1 MQLKLEWPRVW
12 LRNWLG
18 DWRGGLEF
26 LTREETLR
34 RLAAG
39 VNIVLV
45 LLLAAQLAEL
55 TWRWVPLPPAAS
67 PAPGVA
73 PFAPGGASTS
83 VRAGSRASGAAQA
96 AEGDVARLHLFG
108 TKSAAP
114 PRASRPAPA
123 AMPETRL
130 QLTLRGVFAS
140 DDPALAGAI
149 VAERSGKE
157 AFYNVGDTLPGGA
170 VLKEVYPNRI
180 VLQRRGRLE
189 TLHMPKEPVSG
200 PLSRETRSPAARDS
214 GPRARPAAG
223 AGPRPSLREYRDMV
237 LQDPQQFADKV
248 RLRPRMQGGRM
259 QGYEVRPGRDAQFL
273 SQFGLEPGDVVTAVN
288 GIPLDSPARGLSVL
302 RDLARAPQVQLEVVR
317 NGVPQI
323 IELDLTQ

>member
-1 MQLKLEWPRVW
+1 MQLKLDW
-12 LRNWLG
+12 LGNWLG

-55 TWRWVPLPPAAS
+55 TWRWVPPPPAAP
-67 PAPGVA
+67 PAPGVV
-73 PFAPGGASTS
+73 PFAPGGTSASAQAGA
-83 VRAGSRASGAAQA
+83 RAGGAAQG

-108 TKSAAP
+108 TKPAAP
-114 PRASRPAPA
+114 PRTSRPAPA

-130 QLTLRGVFAS
+130 QLILRGVFAS

-170 VLKEVYPNRI
+170 VLKEVYPDRI
-180 VLQRRGRLE
+180 VLQRSGRLE
-189 TLHMPKEPVSG
+189 TLRMPKEPVSG
-200 PLSRETRSPAARDS
+200 APSSGARSPAARDS
-214 GPRARPAAG
+214 GPRARHA

-302 RDLARAPQVQLEVVR
+302 RDLARAQQVQLEVVR
-317 NGVPQI
+317 NGVPQT
-323 IELDLTQ
+323 IELDLTR